1 MKKIYRAHP
10 LMILTYMKPFLFVL
24 FLPFI
29 RGLIQYFADREV
41 TSILG
46 IEIVIFSIITA
57 YAVLSWWSFRLV
69 LRENTVMIRS
79 GIILAKRVTI
89 NISSL
94 SSIQSE
100 RGPIDAIFKSVT
112 YSINTEAGRKNKSD
126 FKFKLHL
133 KDKYLVTITYKN
145 KEYKLEG
152 FIDTGNRLKSPIS
165 NKPIILVN
173 LKLPLENVLY
183 IPFKAL
189 NHDGIIPCIKPDK
202 IEIDGIKID
211 NCLIG
216 ISKDKFSLNGLNCI
230 LPNKLKE
237 IL

>member
-1 MKKIYRAHP
+1 MILYGTKRILKLNKDNKRLVISSVLGSMTTFFLLIEINNTL
-10 LMILTYMKPFLFVL
+10 LMILKITISLIMILISFGTVSLKENIFYFYL
-24 FLPFI
+24 I
-29 RGLIQYFADREV
+29 SISIGGLIYLLEIK
-41 TSILG
+41 TNPYLNMIMILLFTPV
-46 IEIVIFSIITA
+46 VIF
-57 YAVLSWWSFRLV
+57 
-69 LRENTVMIRS
+69 
-79 GIILAKRVTI
+79 ILIKEH
-89 NISSL
+89 N
-94 SSIQSE
+94 
-100 RGPIDAIFKSVT
+100 
-112 YSINTEAGRKNKSD
+112 N
-126 FKFKLHL
+126 FKLNI

-183 IPFKAL
+183 VPFKAL
-189 NHDGIIPCIKPDK
+189 NHDGILPCIKPDK

-211 NCLIG
+211 DCLIG

>member
-1 MKKIYRAHP
+1 M
-10 LMILTYMKPFLFVL
+10 MIII
-24 FLPFI
+24 FI
-29 RGLIQYFADREV
+29 
-41 TSILG
+41 SP
-46 IEIVIFSIITA
+46 IVI
-57 YAVLSWWSFRLV
+57 Y
-69 LRENTVMIRS
+69 
-79 GIILAKRVTI
+79 ILLKEI
-89 NISSL
+89 N
-94 SSIQSE
+94 
-100 RGPIDAIFKSVT
+100 
-112 YSINTEAGRKNKSD
+112 N
-126 FKFKLHL
+126 FKLHL

-202 IEIDGIKID
+202 VEIDCKKID